1 MLLFKHVEDEVGELM
16 QLNVNTSAGTAESTQ
31 SSDNNCEVVDVEDSS
46 VIVAPSRKKKRM
58 HPLKKMLGEK
68 FGSLDSEVTSTMSI
82 REQTSAEVAKY
93 RAESQI
99 ELDHKPL
106 QWWKEH
112 KSIYPTLCKLARNT
126 LCIVAISVPSECLFS
141 VSGNIVSQ
149 KRSCLSPQYAERL
162 IFLHENLYPLHQ
174 DYKRKARNCK
184 CEWCS

>member
-1 MLLFKHVEDEVGELM
+1 MLLFKHVQDEVGGLM

-31 SSDNNCEVVDVEDSS
+31 SNDNDCEVVDVEDSS

-68 FGSLDSEVTSTMSI
+68 FGSSDSEVTSTMSI
-82 REQTSAEVAKY
+82 REQACAEVAKY

-106 QWWKEH
+106 QRWKEH
-112 KSIYPTLCKLARNT
+112 KSIFPTLCKLARNT
-126 LCIVAISVPSECLFS
+126 LCIVATSIPSECLFS
-141 VSGNIVSQ
+141 VSGNVVSQ
-149 KRSCLSPQYAERL
+149 KRSCLSPRYAERL
-162 IFLHENLYPLHQ
+162 IFLHENLYPLYQ

-184 CEWCS
+184 CERCS